1 MEKTKAKKI
10 LFTSGK
16 GGVGKSTLSTTFAK
30 VLSSEGKKVLMIDF
44 DISLRTLDIM
54 LSVSNLVLYDWYDV
68 IAEDCDPE
76 AALLKT
82 RGPYLL
88 AAPVGD
94 ISVSEDEIKKL
105 ISYYENDFDFIILD
119 CPAGVGDV
127 LTLTLSVADSAFII
141 STPDYVC
148 VRSAAVAA
156 EKAHKASVPSRLII
170 NRFKKN
176 TVTNGRALNIDDVID
191 ATGVQLIGIVP
202 DDMDLSLSILNGELI
217 DPALPSVKAVKR
229 IIKRMNGEN
238 IPLSI

>member
-1 MEKTKAKKI
+1 MEQKKAEKI

-30 VLSSEGKKVLMIDF
+30 ILSSQGEKVLMIDF

-54 LSVSNLVLYDWYDV
+54 LSVGDTVLYDWYDV
-68 IAEDCDPE
+68 ITERCDSE

-88 AAPVGD
+88 AAPIGD
-94 ISVSEDEIKKL
+94 VHVNEDDIKKL
-105 ISYYENDFDFIILD
+105 VSLYEKDFDFIILD

-127 LTLTLSVADSAFII
+127 LSLTLSAADTAFII
-141 STPDYVC
+141 STSDSVC

-156 EKAHKASVPSRLII
+156 KKAADKGVSTRLII

-191 ATGVQLIGIVP
+191 ATGVQLIGVVP
-202 DDMDLSLSILNGELI
+202 DDMDLSLSMLNGELI
-217 DPALPSVKAVKR
+217 DPALPSVKAVRR

-238 IPLSI
+238 IPLNV

>member
-1 MEKTKAKKI
+1 MEQTKAKKI

-30 VLSSEGKKVLMIDF
+30 ILSADGKRVLMIDF

-54 LSVSNLVLYDWYDV
+54 LSVSDSVLYDWYDV
-68 IAEDCDPE
+68 ITEKCDPE
-76 AALLKT
+76 TALLKT
-82 RGPYLL
+82 KGPYLL
-88 AAPVGD
+88 AAPIGD
-94 ISVSEDEIKKL
+94 VSVDENDIKKL
-105 ISYYENDFDFIILD
+105 VSFYDNDFDFIILD
-119 CPAGVGDV
+119 CPAGVGDILK
-127 LTLTLSVADSAFII
+127 LTLGAADSAFII
-141 STPDYVC
+141 STPDFVC

-156 EKAHKASVPSRLII
+156 RKAADMSVPSRLII

-191 ATGVQLIGIVP
+191 ATGVQLIGVVP

-217 DPALPSVKAVKR
+217 DPALPSVKVVKR

-238 IPLSI
+238 IPLSL

>member
-1 MEKTKAKKI
+1 MEQTKAKKI

-30 VLSSEGKKVLMIDF
+30 LLSSQDKKVLMIDF

-54 LSVSNLVLYDWYDV
+54 LSVSDLVLYDWYDV
-68 IAEDCDPE
+68 ITEKCNPE
-76 AALLKT
+76 TALLKT
-82 RGPYLL
+82 KGPYLL
-88 AAPVGD
+88 AAPIGD
-94 ISVSEDEIKKL
+94 ISVDERDIKKL
-105 ISYYENDFDFIILD
+105 ISFYDNDFDFIILD
-119 CPAGVGDV
+119 CPAGVGDI
-127 LTLTLSVADSAFII
+127 LTLTLGISDSAFII
-141 STPDYVC
+141 STPDFVC

-156 EKAHKASVPSRLII
+156 RKAFDMSVPSRLII

-191 ATGVQLIGIVP
+191 ATGVQLIGVVP
-202 DDMDLSLSILNGELI
+202 DDMDLSLTILNGELI

-238 IPLSI
+238 IPLNI